1 MVVKNYNHYELFLVR
16 TIIVSVSLKIA
27 LTVSSSI
34 KL

>member
-16 TIIVSVSLKIA
+16 TKIVSVSLKIA
-27 LTVSSSI
+27 LTASSSI